1 MNILRRKYIQSFVK
15 FFNFKF
21 IYFLIIYKLIFKFNY
36 SYFFYFKDLLIT
48 SVYYR
53 FYLLN
58 VSFKFLFF
66 DYIYFI
72 SYVNYINKLSFSLSS
87 LPIQFKSYSVLR
99 SPFVYS
105 KSREHF
111 VVNYYCL
118 FLNIKPSIKSLFYS
132 NFLDRILKNIRLD
145 SSKF

>member
-1 MNILRRKYIQSFVK
+1 MNILRRKYIQCFVR
-15 FFNFKF
+15 FFHFKF

-36 SYFFYFKDLLIT
+36 SYFFYFKNLLIE
-48 SVYYR
+48 SIYYR

-58 VSFKFLFF
+58 ASFKFLFL

-72 SYVNYINKLSFSLSS
+72 GYLNYINKLRSSRFS

-118 FLNIKPSIKSLFYS
+118 FFNIKPSIKSLFYF
-132 NFLDRILKNIRLD
+132 NFLDTVLKRIRLD